1 MNAWKSYLLNSIEY
15 VFRIGRLFSA
25 PAAVL
30 RRARRLSQLR
40 GKCIY
45 PVPASLQ
52 LDGDIDIVGTG
63 RFRIDEYSRLGNNV
77 YLETHDS
84 GEIEIGKR
92 VRINAGTYIT
102 ARSGV
107 RIGDDTLVGEY
118 TSIRDANH
126 GTAAGRPIRSQ
137 SHDIAAIEIGRDVWI
152 GRGCCILKGVRIGDG
167 AVVGA
172 NSVVTADVPSGAV
185 VAGSPARAL
194 SNRNERDPAG

>member
-92 VRINAGTYIT
+92 VRINAPASRFAASHMTSR
-102 ARSGV
+102 RSRSAGMS
-107 RIGDDTLVGEY
+107 G
-118 TSIRDANH
+118 S
-126 GTAAGRPIRSQ
+126 AA
-137 SHDIAAIEIGRDVWI
+137 AAVF
-152 GRGCCILKGVRIGDG
+152 
-167 AVVGA
+167 
-172 NSVVTADVPSGAV
+172 
-185 VAGSPARAL
+185 
-194 SNRNERDPAG
+194 